1 MLKQH
6 YHAQEQKRLT
16 SSKSCLLSISV
27 HKKFTGI
34 QSKYIEGLGKKKRV
48 PPSKKREIKNHSATL
63 KLSCGKNMCLT
74 RHNEIISM
82 VEQNNSTTHIT
93 LKPK

>member
-6 YHAQEQKRLT
+6 YRAQEQKRLT
-16 SSKSCLLSISV
+16 SNKSSILSISV
-27 HKKFTGI
+27 HKKVTGI
-34 QSKYIEGLGKKKRV
+34 QSKYIEGLGKKKYHQV
-48 PPSKKREIKNHSATL
+48 KREKWKIILLHWSYPVEKTCALN
-63 KLSCGKNMCLT
+63 T

-82 VEQNNSTTHIT
+82 VEQNNSTSHIT